1 MRKRTRIVVVAV
13 AALLAIPMVAIAA
26 DRFNDVPDTN
36 IFHDDIAW
44 LADAGVTAGC
54 NPPAN
59 DEFCPEDAVKRQQMA
74 AFMRRFAQYLGAEDG
89 IVSEADNAATAGDAD
104 TLDDYNASDTRRVVR
119 RSGRLSDDFHRCRL
133 DRSRVRCRHGPCR
146 WVHSRNWHDLRRGC
160 QRNSRRWQSPT
171 AAGNRLGVTLR
182 HVRVPGC
189 TDEGRRPD
197 AETGAITNVVPVT
210 AGDHTVALQG
220 RETWLRSCT
229 PVDSRFSPFGRG
241 VAIPAAA
248 VQSGA
253 RQPVA
258 DDWRSRTGESWA
270 SDHSPSGT
278 MGFLAANSQR

>member
-104 TLDDYNASDTRRVVR
+104 TLDDYKAVEYS
-119 RSGRLSDDFHRCRL
+119 SGCTAQWDSRRLSPLRDGPI
-133 DRSRVRCRHGPCR
+133 VRGRHGPC
-146 WVHSRNWHDLRRGC
+146 
-160 QRNSRRWQSPT
+160 
-171 AAGNRLGVTLR
+171 
-182 HVRVPGC
+182 
-189 TDEGRRPD
+189 GRR
-197 AETGAITNVVPVT
+197 
-210 AGDHTVALQG
+210 
-220 RETWLRSCT
+220 
-229 PVDSRFSPFGRG
+229 SRDERYG
-241 VAIPAAA
+241 
-248 VQSGA
+248 
-253 RQPVA
+253 
-258 DDWRSRTGESWA
+258 
-270 SDHSPSGT
+270 
-278 MGFLAANSQR
+278 GFLPGTGTVWWHSTWMAPAPSYRECGEASSTMHRTPKRIV

>member
-104 TLDDYNASDTRRVVR
+104 TLDGYQAVELTPVVA
-119 RSGRLSDDFHRCRL
+119 GANWEL
-133 DRSRVRCRHGPCR
+133 DATLTPLFGETIAEVTITAP
-146 WVHSRNWHDLRRGC
+146 
-160 QRNSRRWQSPT
+160 
-171 AAGNRLGVTLR
+171 AAGVLVMNATGDSYLGTGTVWCAFDLDGAGAF
-182 HVRVPGC
+182 VPGMWRGFVDHAQDTEADC
-189 TDEGRRPD
+189 VTSGI
-197 AETGAITNVVPVT
+197 AEVT
-210 AGDHTVALQG
+210 AGDHTVGYLYSG
-220 RETWLRSCT
+220 
-229 PVDSRFSPFGRG
+229 DSVYIGQMSVVWYPHGSLDIT
-241 VAIPAAA
+241 A
-248 VQSGA
+248 
-253 RQPVA
+253 
-258 DDWRSRTGESWA
+258 
-270 SDHSPSGT
+270 GT
-278 MGFLAANSQR
+278 MSASSGK